1 MGARRS
7 PRFTELPR
15 AGGRRISPYVLRLS
29 AQMLV
34 PIQID
39 NQNSWCVSETRRRT
53 RSGWASVY
61 R

>member
-7 PRFTELPR
+7 PCFTELQLT
-15 AGGRRISPYVLRLS
+15 GRQRISPYVLRLS

-39 NQNSWCVSETRRRT
+39 NQNGVPGKFCTSGSETN
-53 RSGWASVY
+53 WV
-61 R
+61 